1 MFGND
6 IVDFVAVG
14 GDPNPHTGKRGL
26 QKIAHR
32 EALLEAGVRVLGAET
47 CACVAVDKIAA
58 QAGLAKGTVYNYFGD
73 KARFVEA
80 VTQSVEARA
89 ADRIAQAMGSLPTGR
104 ARVAAAMCAMLET
117 AILHPEEAVILER
130 RIGAAPGDGA
140 QIGEILFAEL
150 RRGGFDR
157 AGSEG
162 AQRAAVTLVLSA
174 TCAGMRQFAS
184 GHWGTRETHALIAQ
198 CLAALGVGRV
208 EAAREAS
215 VALSRSKLVAKRDR
229 SC

>member
-6 IVDFVAVG
+6 IVDVVAVG
-14 GDPNPHTGKRGL
+14 GDPHPYTGKRGL

-32 EALLEAGVRVLGAET
+32 EALLEAGVRVLGAKT

-58 QAGLAKGTVYNYFGD
+58 HAGLAKGTVYNYFSD
-73 KARFVEA
+73 KAGFVEA
-80 VTQSVEARA
+80 VTQSVEARV
-89 ADRIAQAMGSLPTGR
+89 ADRIARAMGSLPTAH
-104 ARVAAAMCAMLET
+104 ARVAAAMCAMLEM
-117 AILHPEEAVILER
+117 AISHPEEAVILER
-130 RIGAAPGDGA
+130 RISAAPCDGA

-150 RRGGFDR
+150 KRDGFDR
-157 AGSEG
+157 SASEG

-184 GHWGTRETHALIAQ
+184 GHWGAEETHALIAQ

-208 EAAREAS
+208 EAAGEAS
-215 VALSRSKLVAKRDR
+215 VALSRSELVVRRDR